1 MKRIGPEL
9 KLPKKMSDLK
19 APTFL
24 ADIYYDL
31 RERRLLPLVALVVV
45 AIAAI
50 PFLLGHSEELPE
62 SALPI
67 EAGGVEAESDVANFT
82 VVEATPGLRDP
93 RKRLKGRTPTDPF
106 AQSLATPPGGSGGSG
121 EGGSGGDASSGGG
134 SSSSAATV
142 EVEETEVDEVID
154 DTPAPGGG
162 GGSAPGN
169 PGSLDPTEPGLRF
182 FSFRPDVRFGVA
194 GSGDL
199 ILHEDLEV
207 GRVLPKEN
215 PVIVFV
221 GVSEDG
227 KRAAFDVAHE
237 VTAVRGEG
245 HCIGGKQNCSLLM
258 LRSGEAANLLTAT
271 PGREFRLKVEEIEFI
286 EVERPDPVKRKPAG
300 ASRAAQGSG
309 SFTPAVVGQFD
320 SGAAE
325 SGGKP

>member
-1 MKRIGPEL
+1 MKRLGPEL
-9 KLPKKMSDLK
+9 KMPKKMSDLK

-45 AIAAI
+45 AIAAV
-50 PFLLGHSEELPE
+50 PFLLGDSEELPE
-62 SALPI
+62 SVVLPTGAA
-67 EAGGVEAESDVANFT
+67 EVETESETANFT

-93 RKRLKGRTPTDPF
+93 RKRLKGRSPTDPF
-106 AQSLATPPGGSGGSG
+106 AQSLATPSGSPGGSD
-121 EGGSGGDASSGGG
+121 EGGSAGDAESGESSTG
-134 SSSSAATV
+134 SV
-142 EVEETEVDEVID
+142 EVETEVDEIVE
-154 DTPAPGGG
+154 DTSSGDG
-162 GGSAPGN
+162 GGSGGGASPGQST
-169 PGSLDPTEPGLRF
+169 PSSPTESGLRF

-199 ILHEDLEV
+199 ILHKDLDV

-215 PVIVFV
+215 PIIVFV

-258 LRSGEAANLLTAT
+258 LRAGEAANLVTAT
-271 PGREFRLKVEEIEFI
+271 PGREFRLKVEEIEFV
-286 EVERPDPVKRKPAG
+286 EVERPDPVKKPAG
-300 ASRAAQGSG
+300 ASRAGEGAG
-309 SFTPAVVGQFD
+309 SFTPVQSF
-320 SGAAE
+320 S
-325 SGGKP
+325 K